1 MRSGIVSKVL
11 VVSILL
17 LMPAA
22 GLAATKARKESFV
35 SGKKKHSYY
44 LFVPESVKNPSPL
57 LILFH
62 GSGHDGMSLVEKWQ
76 DLAEK
81 EQIILAGLNSLD
93 PSRWNTVEDG
103 PEVVRDM
110 VEQIKQSNPVDPK
123 RVYLFGHSG
132 GAVYAILLSMMQS
145 EYFAA
150 AAVHA
155 GSLRSEDELKV
166 IEKVRRNIPLAI
178 WVGTQDPYFSLASV
192 RATRDA
198 IAARGSPVAVT
209 EMPGH
214 DHWYYDLAPRIN
226 EGAWQ
231 FLKKYSLTNEPRF
244 QSYVETGGNTG
255 VEKAVAG
262 LNQTLQEINAL
273 KTKVNALVAS
283 ASEREIASNAKDLET
298 DRAEINQ
305 RAKEEVEFLKE
316 AAALSRSIADKA
328 TQAETTK
335 VEEKYRRYFDLIAQH
350 NRKYA
355 EMLDV
360 IREQAELLLGTESNQ
375 TIASKRLEAQKR
387 ILALR
392 QEADYLYQQAEKL
405 VH

>member
-1 MRSGIVSKVL
+1 
-11 VVSILL
+11 
-17 LMPAA
+17 
-22 GLAATKARKESFV
+22 
-35 SGKKKHSYY
+35 
-44 LFVPESVKNPSPL
+44 
-57 LILFH
+57 
-62 GSGHDGMSLVEKWQ
+62 SGHDGMSLVEKWQ

-244 QSYVETGGNTG
+244 QSYVETG
-255 VEKAVAG
+255 
-262 LNQTLQEINAL
+262 
-273 KTKVNALVAS
+273 
-283 ASEREIASNAKDLET
+283 
-298 DRAEINQ
+298 
-305 RAKEEVEFLKE
+305 
-316 AAALSRSIADKA
+316 
-328 TQAETTK
+328 
-335 VEEKYRRYFDLIAQH
+335 
-350 NRKYA
+350 
-355 EMLDV
+355 
-360 IREQAELLLGTESNQ
+360 
-375 TIASKRLEAQKR
+375 
-387 ILALR
+387 
-392 QEADYLYQQAEKL
+392 
-405 VH
+405 